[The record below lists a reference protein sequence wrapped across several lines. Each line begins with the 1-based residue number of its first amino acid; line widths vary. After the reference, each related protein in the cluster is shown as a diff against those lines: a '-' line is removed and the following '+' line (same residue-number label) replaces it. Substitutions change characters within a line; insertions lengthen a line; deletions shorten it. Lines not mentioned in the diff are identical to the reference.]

1 MTPTVTDSHPEPCI
15 LIWGPGPPL
24 RAQDSYLGL
33 RTPTWDLVPSLGA
46 QDPPLGPLL
55 GSQEFYLGPGNLTQ
69 GLGPPFMAQDP
80 YSGCKTNTHSA
91 APQHRAHDLFGSQV
105 PNSRLGT
112 FVLSELKAYI
122 GSLGA
127 IASPSN
133 PTKQQHWSMLAA
145 ETRST
150 IDAEVS
156 LQLLGN

>member
-1 MTPTVTDSHPEPCI
+1 MVNGTQSPYFIVWKSVIVSDPHCHGLPPRALHPRLGPRTPRSPTQ
-15 LIWGPGPPL
+15 GPGFL
-24 RAQDSYLGL
+24 RL

-55 GSQEFYLGPGNLTQ
+55 GSQELYLGPGNLTQ
-69 GLGPPFMAQDP
+69 GLGPPFRAQDP

-91 APQHRAHDLFGSQV
+91 APRHRAHDLFGSQV

-127 IASPSN
+127 IASSSN
-133 PTKQQHWSMLAA
+133 TTKQ
-145 ETRST
+145 
-150 IDAEVS
+150 
-156 LQLLGN
+156 